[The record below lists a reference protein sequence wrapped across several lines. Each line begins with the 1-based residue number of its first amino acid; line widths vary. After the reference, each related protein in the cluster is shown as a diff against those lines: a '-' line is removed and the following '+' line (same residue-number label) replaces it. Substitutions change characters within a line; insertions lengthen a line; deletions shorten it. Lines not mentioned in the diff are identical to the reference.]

1 MRSPPL
7 RGVATQE
14 ERPCGEGPEIA
25 RGEVFSEGS
34 ALRVRIARPD
44 ASPGYGMITEERTN
58 GRWPNR
64 EMLRSSA
71 SLSRGRAEP
80 APPRNGQAMAGSPY
94 GDKPGDG
101 AKWGFLGGAHSVR
114 PRCEAGCEPWDGFS
128 EIESLATTT
137 ESTFILDPGPAFEIY
152 LARGN
157 GLPTN
162 ALQEVGS

>member
-1 MRSPPL
+1 M
-7 RGVATQE
+7 
-14 ERPCGEGPEIA
+14 
-25 RGEVFSEGS
+25 
-34 ALRVRIARPD
+34 
-44 ASPGYGMITEERTN
+44 
-58 GRWPNR
+58 
-64 EMLRSSA
+64 
-71 SLSRGRAEP
+71 
-80 APPRNGQAMAGSPY
+80 
-94 GDKPGDG
+94 
-101 AKWGFLGGAHSVR
+101 R